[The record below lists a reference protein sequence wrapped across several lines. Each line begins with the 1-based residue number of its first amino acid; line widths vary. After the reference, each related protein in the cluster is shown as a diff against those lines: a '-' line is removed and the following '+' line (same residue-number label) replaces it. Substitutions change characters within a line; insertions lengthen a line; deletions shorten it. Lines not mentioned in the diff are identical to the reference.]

1 MEAKRK
7 IQIGQMAMR
16 DKDGNFLPATP
27 IYEDWSPE
35 LEEAEK
41 KMLDDAAKLFCGP
54 MREYIE
60 GCKKIGITFPGFE
73 EA

>member
-1 MEAKRK
+1 MPEKKK
-7 IQIGQMAMR
+7 IQIGQTAKR
-16 DKDGNFLPATP
+16 DEHGNFLPAEP

-35 LEEAEK
+35 LEEGEK
-41 KMLDDAAKLFCGP
+41 KLLSDIAKDFCRP
-54 MREYIE
+54 MREYIQ